1 MDRVVTFIRDVWNLS
16 SGRISRADPLLMGAA
31 IAYNSLFAMV
41 PLAIALI
48 AILTLFDV
56 TDEVLAELSMWMTD
70 NLTADSAAF
79 ITELVTE
86 SVGWFNSSR
95 GVILVLSLLV
105 ALWSGSRAVYAV
117 QKALRTVEGIEDN
130 RGYFVSRSLGIG
142 VTVVAGIGVL
152 VAYFVAAAGELVW
165 RWVEDQAGVGTAV
178 AAQITLLL
186 IAVAWAW
193 GLLWVI
199 YRWGPPRPLPR
210 AGLISAMVAALL
222 VLGSY
227 LAFDVVATN
236 SSALAVFGTIGVL
249 LVWLYYIGIVVVGA
263 PTVIDAVIVA
273 ATKQVRG

>member
-1 MDRVVTFIRDVWNLS
+1 
-16 SGRISRADPLLMGAA
+16 MGAA

-70 NLTADSAAF
+70 NLTPDTAAF

-117 QKALRTVEGIEDN
+117 QKALRTVEGVEDT
-130 RGYFVSRSLGIG
+130 RGYIVSRSLGIG

-152 VAYFVAAAGELVW
+152 VAYIVAAAGELLW
-165 RWVEDQAGVGTAV
+165 QWVEDQAGVGTAA

-186 IAVAWAW
+186 VAIAWGW

-199 YRWGPPRPLPR
+199 YRWGPPQPVPR
-210 AGLISAMVAALL
+210 SGLISAIVAALL

-227 LAFDVVATN
+227 LAFEVVATN

-263 PTVIDAVIVA
+263 PTVIDALIVA